1 MYYRQWYVC
10 NHQAELQFENVIN
23 KALCFHNRTWA
34 KNLWWKHMCLY
45 SCWISGQ
52 WLLWRMIPC
61 FQSITHKPQF
71 TFSLPWTITKRRQT
85 SLLFPLKTRI
95 RVDCVCVCVH
105 VCVCVCVCVYGP
117 KDKPWPPKAIDS
129 SVGNCVRTYNCGG
142 RKTAREIWHY
152 ALHFLNTSCPLNQ
165 NSICLNFSYGNDPC
179 VCICVLCSVMSVS
192 LWPHEL

>member
-95 RVDCVCVCVH
+95 RVDCVCVCV
-105 VCVCVCVCVYGP
+105 CVCVWSKGQTMATKSNRFFCWELCE
-117 KDKPWPPKAIDS
+117 DLQLWREE
-129 SVGNCVRTYNCGG
+129 NC
-142 RKTAREIWHY
+142 
-152 ALHFLNTSCPLNQ
+152 
-165 NSICLNFSYGNDPC
+165 
-179 VCICVLCSVMSVS
+179 
-192 LWPHEL
+192 